1 MNISCKNCSKAFH
14 ISPSRVGKRITC
26 SKDCSNEYR
35 KQVADIKQILKK
47 HCECGCGQEIK
58 AYNKW
63 NRFVRFAFSHQ
74 PAREKGYSNNGT
86 FKKGHI
92 GLRGEKAP
100 NWRGGTSVM
109 RNGYRQIRIDG
120 KRYYE
125 HRLIMERHLGRKL
138 MKDEQVHHKNH
149 DRLDNRID
157 NLEVI
162 NAKQHASYHSNV
174 MWGNLTKG
182 VDCGV

>member
-1 MNISCKNCSKAFH
+1 MAK
-14 ISPSRVGKRITC
+14 
-26 SKDCSNEYR
+26 
-35 KQVADIKQILKK
+35 
-47 HCECGCGQEIK
+47 CECGCNTTMTGFDK
-58 AYNKW
+58 
-63 NRFVRFAFSHQ
+63 RGRVVRFIFGHGNRGRKFSGLKHDKQ
-74 PAREKGYSNNGT
+74 FSKGHTPHNKGVKGYENSGT
-86 FKKGHI
+86 YKVGHEGLKG
-92 GLRGEKAP
+92 ENAP
-100 NWRGGTSVM
+100 NWRGGTSIA

-125 HRLIMERHLGRKL
+125 HRLIMERYLGRKL

-149 DRLDNRID
+149 NRLDNRID
-157 NLEVI
+157 NLEVL